1 MTRKMAYCWK
11 CGAQLYE
18 NSAFCHSCGAASK
31 PSQTVAVGA
40 QTGFDRLMDDRGF
53 LDQWAKRVIAYIID
67 VAIVSV
73 AVYVLVLAVALP
85 AFPAIFF
92 GQTLPFGWF
101 WGFWLGGIAPL
112 IILAYF
118 VLAEALFEKT
128 IGKELMGLRV
138 ARLDGKRLDLW
149 SSIVRNISKIAFIL
163 LIIDVAAGLGT
174 HGDGRQKYSDRYVG
188 TIVETTNNSRIIPD
202 RI

>member
-1 MTRKMAYCWK
+1 MAYCWK

-18 NSAFCHSCGAASK
+18 NSSYCHSCGAAAK
-31 PSQTVAVGA
+31 PSPTMAPTE
-40 QTGFDRLMDDRGF
+40 QTGFDRLKDDKGF
-53 LDQWAKRVIAYIID
+53 QDHWAKRAIAYIID

-73 AVYVLVLAVALP
+73 AAYILLLIVALP
-85 AFPAIFF
+85 ALPAIFF
-92 GQTLPFGWF
+92 GQTFPFAWF
-101 WGFWLGGIAPL
+101 WGFWLGGIVPL

-118 VLAEALFEKT
+118 VLAEALFERT

-138 ARLDGKRLDLW
+138 ARLDNKRLDLW
-149 SSIVRNISKIAFIL
+149 SSFVRNISKIVFIL
-163 LIIDVAAGLGT
+163 LVVDVAVGLGT

-202 RI
+202 WL